1 MRAGDRRSRSIKFR
15 FCDTMGL
22 EEDAG
27 LEVSDIEKIIEGRVR
42 DQTEVKLKG
51 INMYFFSCQEEEFC
65 PISQGIESCRPWTTR
80 CTVSS
85 LCWQPIPSVSWPR
98 ESRTS
103 SYRSGI

>member
-1 MRAGDRRSRSIKFR
+1 MASAGSMQRSVTTQVRPPYSPPPQFREYKVRAGDRRSRSIKFR

-51 INMYFFSCQEEEFC
+51 INMYFFSCQE
-65 PISQGIESCRPWTTR
+65 
-80 CTVSS
+80 
-85 LCWQPIPSVSWPR
+85 
-98 ESRTS
+98 
-103 SYRSGI
+103 